1 MIRESGEHLKI
12 DLGKPKGFMT
22 ERGHAAQWEQFDAQ
36 TAKRIR
42 HRGQQII
49 DTYFPGGRPVEG

>member
-1 MIRESGEHLKI
+1 
-12 DLGKPKGFMT
+12 MT